1 MDKINDQYYIQKV
14 KAGEADAY
22 RFLVERHKT
31 IVYNIVLQITRNKE
45 DTEEVAQDVFL
56 KAYQS
61 LNSFKG
67 DSKFST
73 WLYRI
78 AYNMA
83 ISKVRKKKLPSIS
96 IEDYELADDEIKQ
109 VYDDFELIESTDKK
123 KYLKK
128 AIEQLS
134 SEDSMV
140 ITLYYLNERSID
152 EISELT
158 NMGKSNVKVRLHR
171 ARKKMFDYL
180 SKLPVNALILNI
192 LFLLSGNFM

>member
-1 MDKINDQYYIQKV
+1 MDKIDDQYYIQKV
-14 KAGEADAY
+14 KAGEADAF

-31 IVYNIVLQITRNKE
+31 IVFNIVLQITRSKE

-61 LNSFKG
+61 ISNFKG

-83 ISKVRKKKLPSIS
+83 ISKVRKKKLPISS
-96 IEDYELADDEIKQ
+96 IEDYELADHEIKQ
-109 VYDDFELIESTDKK
+109 VYDDFELIESSDKK

-128 AIEQLS
+128 AIDQLS
-134 SEDSMV
+134 SEDSLV
-140 ITLYYLNERSID
+140 ITLYYLNERSIE
-152 EISELT
+152 EISELAD
-158 NMGKSNVKVRLHR
+158 MSKSNVKVRLHR

-180 SKLPVNALILNI
+180 SKLPVREMI
-192 LFLLSGNFM
+192 

>member
-1 MDKINDQYYIQKV
+1 MDKIDDQYYIQKV
-14 KAGEADAY
+14 KAGEADAF

-31 IVYNIVLQITRNKE
+31 IVFNIVLQITRNNE

-61 LNSFKG
+61 IKSFKG

-83 ISKVRKKKLPSIS
+83 ISKVRKKKLPVSS
-96 IEDYELADDEIKQ
+96 IEDYELADDEIRQ
-109 VYDDFELIESTDKK
+109 VYDDFERIESLDKK
-123 KYLKK
+123 KYLKL
-128 AIEQLS
+128 AIDQLPVQ
-134 SEDSMV
+134 DSLV
-140 ITLYYLNERSID
+140 ISLYYLNEHSIE

-180 SKLPVNALILNI
+180 SKLPISEMI
-192 LFLLSGNFM
+192 

>member
-1 MDKINDQYYIQKV
+1 MDKIDDQYYIQKV
-14 KAGEADAY
+14 KAGEADAF

-61 LNSFKG
+61 LDSFKG

-78 AYNMA
+78 AYNMG
-83 ISKVRKKKLPSIS
+83 ISKVRKKKLPVSS

-109 VYDDFELIESTDKK
+109 VYDDFELIESSDKK
-123 KYLKK
+123 RYIKK
-128 AIEQLS
+128 AIDQLS
-134 SEDSMV
+134 PEDSMV
-140 ITLYYLNERSID
+140 ITLYYLNERTID

-158 NMGKSNVKVRLHR
+158 DMGKSNVKVRLHR

-180 SKLPVNALILNI
+180 NKLPIREMI
-192 LFLLSGNFM
+192 

>member
-1 MDKINDQYYIQKV
+1 MDKIDDQYYIQKV
-14 KAGEADAY
+14 KAGQADAF

-31 IVYNIVLQITRNKE
+31 IVFNIVLQITRNNE

-61 LNSFKG
+61 LGSFKG

-83 ISKVRKKKLPSIS
+83 ISKIRKKKIPVSNI
-96 IEDYELADDEIKQ
+96 DDFELADDEIKQ
-109 VYDDFELIESTDKK
+109 VYDDFESVENLDKK

-128 AIEQLS
+128 AIDQLS
-134 SEDSMV
+134 PEDSMI
-140 ITLYYLNERSID
+140 ITLFYLNEHSIE

-158 NMGKSNVKVRLHR
+158 DMGKSNVKVRLYR
-171 ARKKMFDYL
+171 ARKKMFEYL
-180 SKLPVNALILNI
+180 SKLPIREMI
-192 LFLLSGNFM
+192 

>member
-1 MDKINDQYYIQKV
+1 MDKIDDQYYIQKV
-14 KAGEADAY
+14 KAGEADAF

-31 IVYNIVLQITRNKE
+31 IVYNIVLKITRSKE

-61 LNSFKG
+61 LTNFKG

-83 ISKVRKKKLPSIS
+83 ISKVRKKKLPVSS

-109 VYDDFELIESTDKK
+109 VY
-123 KYLKK
+123 
-128 AIEQLS
+128 
-134 SEDSMV
+134 
-140 ITLYYLNERSID
+140 
-152 EISELT
+152 
-158 NMGKSNVKVRLHR
+158 
-171 ARKKMFDYL
+171 
-180 SKLPVNALILNI
+180 
-192 LFLLSGNFM
+192 

>member
-1 MDKINDQYYIQKV
+1 MDKIDDQYYIQKV
-14 KAGEADAY
+14 KAGEADAF

-31 IVYNIVLQITRNKE
+31 IVFNIVLQITRSKE

-61 LNSFKG
+61 ISNFKG

-83 ISKVRKKKLPSIS
+83 ISKVRKKKLPISS
-96 IEDYELADDEIKQ
+96 IEDYELADHEIKQ
-109 VYDDFELIESTDKK
+109 VYDDFELIENSDKK

-128 AIEQLS
+128 AIDQLS
-134 SEDSMV
+134 SEDSLV
-140 ITLYYLNERSID
+140 ITLYYLNERSIE
-152 EISELT
+152 EISELAD
-158 NMGKSNVKVRLHR
+158 MSKSNVKVRLHR

-180 SKLPVNALILNI
+180 SKLPVREMI
-192 LFLLSGNFM
+192 